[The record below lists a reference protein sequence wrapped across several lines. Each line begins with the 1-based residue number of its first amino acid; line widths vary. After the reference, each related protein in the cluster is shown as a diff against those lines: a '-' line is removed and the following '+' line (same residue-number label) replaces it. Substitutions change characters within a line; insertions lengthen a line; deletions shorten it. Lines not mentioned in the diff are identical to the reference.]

1 MTVMF
6 GTGIRLEI
14 RDAEAAPDQIRTMTR
29 PLRIA
34 IAGLGT
40 VGGGVV
46 KALTVRRSELAE
58 RAGRSLDVVAVSA
71 RDKSKPRG
79 VDVSAIDWSIDPAAL
94 ARTNAEVVVE
104 LIGGED
110 GVARALIEAAL
121 DAGKHVVTA
130 NKALL
135 ARHGAGL
142 AAKAEAKGLALKF
155 EAAAAGGIPIV
166 KALRESLIAH
176 GINSVC
182 GILNGT
188 CNFILTEMEKSGRPF
203 AEVLKDAQALGY
215 AEADPTLDVG
225 GGDTADKLALLSSLA
240 FGTVPDLEHMHV
252 EGIAHI
258 TPEDI
263 RYAREFGFR
272 IKLLGVARRIDGGI
286 EQRVQPAMV
295 RAGTPLGEVSGP
307 FNAVAVDAGE
317 AGPFFFEGRGAG
329 AGPTAS
335 AVIADLVDIA
345 LGSFEPAFGKPAR
358 TLTPLVPAAPTAASS
373 AYYLRFDVLDI
384 PGVVAEIAGHLA
396 QAGVSIESMLQRGRN
411 PGEAVSIVMI
421 THETPQ
427 ASVARALKAI
437 ATSDKVRGRPG
448 MIPMEA
454 G

>member
-1 MTVMF
+1 MT
-6 GTGIRLEI
+6 E
-14 RDAEAAPDQIRTMTR
+14 

-40 VGGGVV
+40 VGGGVL
-46 KALTVRRSELAE
+46 KALHARASELAE
-58 RAGRSLDVVAVSA
+58 RADRGLEIVAVSA
-71 RDKSKPRG
+71 RDKTKTRAG
-79 VDVSAIDWSIDPAAL
+79 NVSNIAWHDEAVAL
-94 ARTNAEVVVE
+94 ARADAHVVVE
-104 LIGGED
+104 LIGGESGIALD
-110 GVARALIEAAL
+110 LIEAAL
-121 DAGKHVVTA
+121 ENGKHVVTA

-135 ARHGAGL
+135 AHHGARL
-142 AAKAEAKGLALKF
+142 AALAEKKGLALKF

-176 GINSVC
+176 GVRSVR

-188 CNFILTEMEKSGRPF
+188 CNFILTDMEKTGRSF
-203 AEVLKDAQALGY
+203 AEVLKEAQALGY

-225 GGDTADKLALLSSLA
+225 GGDTAHKLSLLSSLA
-240 FGTVPDLEHMHV
+240 FGNAPDLAHMYV
-252 EGIAHI
+252 EGIENI

-263 RYAREFGFR
+263 AYAREFGFR
-272 IKLLGVARRIDGGI
+272 IKLLGVARKVGLGI

-295 RAGTPLGEVSGP
+295 RANTPLGDVDGA

-329 AGPTAS
+329 EGPTAS

-345 LGSFEPAFGKPAR
+345 LGSFEPAFGRPAHR
-358 TLTPLVPAAPTAASS
+358 LVPLAPAAPGMASS

-396 QAGVSIESMLQRGRN
+396 EARVSIESMLQRGRN
-411 PGEAVSIVMI
+411 PGEPVSIVMI
-421 THETPQ
+421 THDTPQ
-427 ASVARALKAI
+427 LAVAGALKAI
-437 ATSDKVRGRPG
+437 ATSDKVVGPPR
-448 MIPMEA
+448 MIPMET

>member
-1 MTVMF
+1 MNT
-6 GTGIRLEI
+6 
-14 RDAEAAPDQIRTMTR
+14 A

-34 IAGLGT
+34 VAGLGT
-40 VGGGVV
+40 VGGGVL
-46 KALTVRRSELAE
+46 KALQTRGGELAE
-58 RAGRSLDVVAVSA
+58 RAGRRLDVVAVSA
-71 RDKSKPRG
+71 REREKPRAADISG
-79 VDVSAIDWSIDPAAL
+79 IAWVDDPSAL
-94 ARTNAEVVVE
+94 ASADADVVVE
-104 LIGGED
+104 LMGGED
-110 GVARALIEAAL
+110 GAALALIEAAL
-121 DAGKHVVTA
+121 SSNKHVVTA

-135 ARHGAGL
+135 ARHGARL
-142 AAKAEAKGLALKF
+142 AALAERSGLALKF

-188 CNFILTEMEKSGRPF
+188 CNFILTEMEKTGRGF
-203 AEVLKDAQALGY
+203 ADVLKDAQALGY
-215 AEADPTLDVG
+215 AEADPALDIG
-225 GGDTADKLALLSSLA
+225 GGDTAHKLALLSSLA

-252 EGIAHI
+252 EGIAAI
-258 TPEDI
+258 MPEDI

-272 IKLLGVARRIDGGI
+272 IKLLGVARRVGAGI
-286 EQRVQPAMV
+286 EQRVRPAMV
-295 RAGTPLGEVSGP
+295 RAGTPLGEASGA

-345 LGSFEPAFGKPAR
+345 LGSFEPAFGKPAH
-358 TLTPLVPAAPTAASS
+358 TLTPLVPAPATDASS
-373 AYYLRFDVLDI
+373 AFYLRFNVLDI

-396 QAGVSIESMLQRGRN
+396 DAGVSIESMLQRGRN

-421 THETPQ
+421 THDTPQ
-427 ASVARALKAI
+427 ASVTRALKAI
-437 ATSDKVRGRPG
+437 ARSDKVLGSPG
-448 MIPMEA
+448 VIPMEL